1 MSKDSKQRAA
11 ILRVLRSSSSHPSAD
26 WIYEQVKEEL
36 PGIGLATIY
45 RNLRLLTQAGEI
57 CEMHGSND
65 AARFDGNTATHY
77 HFRCE
82 RCGTIVDLDEPVDA
96 TIEKRVASR
105 TGLKVTGHHLELRG
119 FCFEC
124 HELESGTVSR
134 VQQ

>member
-36 PGIGLATIY
+36 PGIGLATVY
-45 RNLRLLTQAGEI
+45 RNLKRLTEEGRI
-57 CEMHGSND
+57 REMHRAND

-82 RCGTIVDLDEPVDA
+82 RCGRIVDLDEPVDD
-96 TIEKRVASR
+96 TIETRVARR
-105 TGLKVTGHHLELRG
+105 TGLRVTGHHLELRG
-119 FCFEC
+119 LCFDC
-124 HELESGTVSR
+124 HTLDSRTVNR